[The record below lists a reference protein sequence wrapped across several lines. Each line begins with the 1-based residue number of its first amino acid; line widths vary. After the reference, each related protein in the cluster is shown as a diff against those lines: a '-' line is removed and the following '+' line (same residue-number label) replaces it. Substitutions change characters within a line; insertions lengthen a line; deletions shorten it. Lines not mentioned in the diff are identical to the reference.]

1 MKALLHNTETGVF
14 YQSARRWTKNQK
26 KAHDFVD
33 DDVAFRMARK
43 LGLQNIEIVYVT
55 EDGTRFGET
64 RVVIAP

>member
-26 KAHDFVD
+26 QAHDFVD

-64 RVVIAP
+64 RVVIDP